1 MKPQRDVQKKRKQ
14 TLTAADEPES
24 KMNKTE
30 SSGSEATQGTE
41 TNSLVSVG
49 EKDHTGLN
57 AFLCLSWSDAIVL
70 SFHRTSREEW

>member
-30 SSGSEATQGTE
+30 NVGSEATEGTF
-41 TNSLVSVG
+41 LH
-49 EKDHTGLN
+49 KFFMYLN
-57 AFLCLSWSDAIVL
+57 
-70 SFHRTSREEW
+70 

>member
-30 SSGSEATQGTE
+30 SAGSEATQGKFKKNTVE
-41 TNSLVSVG
+41 ILDTVEMNKLI
-49 EKDHTGLN
+49 T
-57 AFLCLSWSDAIVL
+57 
-70 SFHRTSREEW
+70 